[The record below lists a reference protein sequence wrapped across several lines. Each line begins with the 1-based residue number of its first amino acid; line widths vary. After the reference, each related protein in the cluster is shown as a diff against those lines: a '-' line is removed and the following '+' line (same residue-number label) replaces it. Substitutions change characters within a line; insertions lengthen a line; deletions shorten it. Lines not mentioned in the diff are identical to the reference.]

1 MLDLRRLV
9 ILRELKLHGTM
20 SAAARELSYTHSAVS
35 QQLAMLE
42 REAGVRLLEKSGRNV
57 RLTPAGEEL
66 VANTDAI
73 LAAMERAES
82 ALAESHRRPKG
93 VVRLAAFTTISRIF
107 LPDALLRL
115 SEEYPDLD
123 VRVTR
128 ADPEVAVT
136 MLLSRQ
142 VDVVLADAYPGT
154 ESTATSGVTVAP
166 LAEDPVRAYLPDG
179 SVADGSGR
187 DGSVPLAQVRWVM
200 EPQGSAAA
208 QWALRVCRERGFEPL
223 VAHTTSDL
231 LFHLRMVEHGLAA
244 AFLPDTVLREAG
256 VELEPSR
263 EFPVDQRRS
272 IHLLMRAGSEAH
284 PAHIA
289 VRAAIAA
296 AIERR

>member
-35 QQLAMLE
+35 QQLALLE

-93 VVRLAAFTTISRIF
+93 VVRVAAFTTISRIF

-166 LAEDPVRAYLPDG
+166 LAEDPVRAYLP
-179 SVADGSGR
+179 DGSGR